1 MQVNLQHIA
10 IITETQGQGV
20 TYTLFII
27 SSSINVNAN
36 ISDMFSRNGLKR
48 NTHHGLMDQ
57 DM

>member
-10 IITETQGQGV
+10 IITETQGV

-27 SSSINVNAN
+27 SSSTNVNAN